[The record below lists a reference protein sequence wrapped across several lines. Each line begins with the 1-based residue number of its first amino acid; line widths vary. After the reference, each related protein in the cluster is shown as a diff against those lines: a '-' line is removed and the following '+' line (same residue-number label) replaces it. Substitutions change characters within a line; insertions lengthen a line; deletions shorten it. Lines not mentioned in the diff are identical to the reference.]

1 MKNDSVHT
9 QFSKWNDF
17 RFVLG
22 KYKYINERI
31 NSVKFDKR
39 ARYLM
44 SNQEHTKQL
53 YSKLNGIR
61 TYFKKRPI
69 YQGFSD
75 TMKNDIQTN
84 DVCYMINGEPVKFYY
99 DHEDEGYHICGQWN
113 GSNIT
118 ELYIPDTIN
127 GKPVVW
133 VDGDTYDCMV
143 KLERIVVSREH
154 RHFTTVDG
162 ALLSKDMKTLF
173 WYPTKRKD
181 KVYFVP
187 QGVIH
192 IGDSALSNPFVETI
206 VLPEGT
212 EWVYSYGIAGARN
225 LTELYVPVSMKQF
238 MFLFGRMKS
247 NVYQI

>member
-75 TMKNDIQTN
+75 TMKNDIQKMCNTSISHLVKEDFMKKDTMVRKGYKEEKQETTKNLVNYEEKIGTFEDLSRQFSRTRTN
-84 DVCYMINGEPVKFYY
+84 I
-99 DHEDEGYHICGQWN
+99 I
-113 GSNIT
+113 
-118 ELYIPDTIN
+118 
-127 GKPVVW
+127 
-133 VDGDTYDCMV
+133 
-143 KLERIVVSREH
+143 
-154 RHFTTVDG
+154 
-162 ALLSKDMKTLF
+162 LSD
-173 WYPTKRKD
+173 
-181 KVYFVP
+181 
-187 QGVIH
+187 I
-192 IGDSALSNPFVETI
+192 
-206 VLPEGT
+206 
-212 EWVYSYGIAGARN
+212 
-225 LTELYVPVSMKQF
+225 SMEE
-238 MFLFGRMKS
+238 
-247 NVYQI
+247 